1 MALKY
6 FNFVKKIKSKSLI
19 MLIDKEEKLLEVL
32 SEHLLSKG
40 FNVVTANSP
49 KLALEKINQITPD
62 MYVLDIMMTK
72 NKRDLFLEK
81 LEKNLKLSNAPF
93 IFLTAKGITKDR
105 IQGYR
110 LGCSAYVTKPFNPEE
125 LLATIENILLRHK
138 NVKEISKITAKVKKI
153 RMEIETHYYL
163 KQSLRLTPRE
173 TTIMAGVILGY
184 SNAEVALKC
193 NTSTRN
199 VEKYVTQLLYKTK
212 TRNRTEL
219 TKFIYGIPKHYYI
232 KADDGNRTRE

>member
-19 MLIDKEEKLLEVL
+19 MLIDKEEKFLEIL

-40 FNVVTANSP
+40 FSVVTANSA

-62 MYVLDIMMTK
+62 MYVLDIMMKK

-81 LEKNLKLSNAPF
+81 LEKNLKLSNTPF
-93 IFLTAKGITKDR
+93 IFLTAKGMTKDR

-138 NVKEISKITAKVKKI
+138 NVKEISRITARVKKI
-153 RMEIETHYYL
+153 RIEIETHYCL
-163 KQSLRLTPRE
+163 KQSLHLTPRE
-173 TTIMAGVILGY
+173 TTVMAGVILGW
-184 SNAEVALKC
+184 SNTEVAFKC

-212 TRNRTEL
+212 TKNRTEL
-219 TKFIYGIPKHYYI
+219 TKFIYGIPKYYSI

>member
-19 MLIDKEEKLLEVL
+19 MLIDKEEKLLEIL

-40 FNVVTANSP
+40 FSVVTANSA

-62 MYVLDIMMTK
+62 MYILDIMMKK

-81 LEKNLKLSNAPF
+81 LEKNLKLSNTPF
-93 IFLTAKGITKDR
+93 IFLTAKGMTKDR
-105 IQGYR
+105 IQGYK

-138 NVKEISKITAKVKKI
+138 NVKEISKITARVKKI

-163 KQSLRLTPRE
+163 KQCLRLTPRE
-173 TTIMAGVILGY
+173 TTVMAGVILGY
-184 SNAEVALKC
+184 SNIEVAFKC

-219 TKFIYGIPKHYYI
+219 TKFIYGIPKYHYT